1 MSLGCL
7 VSVYVLVRCDDVQG
21 NRGMVS
27 LLTFK
32 VAALAHVRRAMR
44 VKPRESMAELCTVLA
59 GIGGQIRDHTT
70 DEQWPDP
77 FATTYLDSGASL
89 LSVG

>member
-1 MSLGCL
+1 MCQCGAIMW
-7 VSVYVLVRCDDVQG
+7 CDNVQG

-32 VAALAHVRRAMR
+32 VAALARVRSLLKAMR

-59 GIGGQIRDHTT
+59 GIGGQIRDHST

-77 FATTYLDSGASL
+77 FATTYPDSGAGL